1 MTDSTGAFGA
11 LAGTTIVDLTRV
23 LGGPYCTQILADH
36 GAEVIKIEPPTGDET
51 RGWGPPFHDGLSA
64 YFSGANRNKEFM
76 ALDLSKA
83 EGRDV
88 LFKLLETADVLIH
101 NFKTGTLEKWA
112 MGWAEVLQ
120 PRFPRLIYC
129 HITGFGD
136 EGPMGGLPGYDAVI
150 QALSGTMSI
159 NGLQDGGPLRMGTPI
174 VDLGTGMTAAIAI
187 LMALL
192 ERERSG
198 LGQKLD
204 VSLYDSAIAML
215 HPQAANVLMTGKPSK
230 RIGNAHP
237 NISPYDLFPTKTAPV
252 FLAIGN
258 DRQFAK
264 LCAFLGKPD
273 LAEDARFLD
282 NARRVENRDA
292 LRGELMAL
300 LADRDAESLTETLLG
315 IGVPAGAVRDL
326 REVLDHPH
334 TRFQDM
340 VVEIDGYRGTGIPA
354 KMSRTPGAVR
364 RAPGALGQDSRAVL
378 RARGWSE
385 RQIADLVAAGILVAG
400 EDDEAEAAQE
410 METSA

>member
-112 MGWAEVLQ
+112 MGWTEVLQ
-120 PRFPRLIYC
+120 SRFPRLIYC

-192 ERERSG
+192 EREKSG

-292 LRGELMAL
+292 LRGELMEL

-400 EDDEAEAAQE
+400 EEDEAEAAHE

>member
-112 MGWAEVLQ
+112 MGWTEVLQ

-192 ERERSG
+192 EREKSG

-292 LRGELMAL
+292 LRSQLMEL

-334 TRFQDM
+334 TRFQHM

-400 EDDEAEAAQE
+400 EEDEAEAAHE

>member
-1 MTDSTGAFGA
+1 MTDPTSAFGA
-11 LAGTTIVDLTRV
+11 LAGTTVIDLTRV

-64 YFSGANRNKEFM
+64 YFSGANRNKEFV
-76 ALDLSKA
+76 ALDLSKP
-83 EGRDV
+83 EGREV

-101 NFKTGTLEKWA
+101 NFKTGTLEKWD
-112 MGWAEVLQ
+112 MGWTEVLQ

-136 EGPMGGLPGYDAVI
+136 QGPMGGLPGYDAVI
-150 QALSGTMSI
+150 QALSGTMSV
-159 NGLQDGGPLRMGTPI
+159 NGSQDSGPLRMGTPI

-237 NISPYDLFPTKTAPV
+237 NISPYDLFPTKTTPV

-264 LCAFLGKPD
+264 LCQFLGKPE
-273 LAEDARFLD
+273 LAEDSRFLD
-282 NARRVENRDA
+282 NAHRVENRGA
-292 LRGELMAL
+292 LRSELVAL
-300 LADRDAESLTETLLG
+300 LSDREAESLTEALLG
-315 IGVPAGAVRDL
+315 IGVPAGAVREL
-326 REVLDHPH
+326 TEVLDHPH

-340 VVEIDGYRGTGIPA
+340 VVERDSYRGTGIPA
-354 KMSRTPGAVR
+354 KMSRTPGEVR
-364 RAPGALGQDSRAVL
+364 RAPGGLGQDSRTVL

-385 RQIADLVAAGILVAG
+385 GQIADLVAAGILVATE
-400 EDDEAEAAQE
+400 EDETEVVKE

>member
-112 MGWAEVLQ
+112 MGWTEVLQ
-120 PRFPRLIYC
+120 SRFPRLIYC

-192 ERERSG
+192 EREKSG

-292 LRGELMAL
+292 LRGELMEL

-378 RARGWSE
+378 RARSWSE

-400 EDDEAEAAQE
+400 EEDEAEAAHE